1 MEKATAIVDYA
12 FPAMMAEK
20 ALKDAHLFMLA
31 QMYDEAAEQ
40 TLTALAE
47 TKLMLNAIN
56 DMKMRAK

>member
-31 QMYDEAAEQ
+31 NMYDEAAEQ
-40 TLTALAE
+40 TLEAIVQ
-47 TKLMLNAIN
+47 TKLLLNAIN
-56 DMKMRAK
+56 DMKGRAK

>member
-20 ALKDAHLFMLA
+20 ALKEAHLFMLA
-31 QMYDEAAEQ
+31 HMYDEAAEQ
-40 TLTALAE
+40 TLNALAE

-56 DMKMRAK
+56 DMKARAR

>member
-1 MEKATAIVDYA
+1 MERATAIVDYA

-20 ALKDAHLFMLA
+20 ALKNARLCMLA

-40 TLTALAE
+40 TLVALAE

-56 DMKMRAK
+56 DMKERAR

>member
-1 MEKATAIVDYA
+1 MERATAIVDYA

-31 QMYDEAAEQ
+31 RMYDEAAEQ

-56 DMKMRAK
+56 DMKERAK

>member
-1 MEKATAIVDYA
+1 MEKAMGIVDYA

-20 ALKDAHLFMLA
+20 ALKDAHSFMLA

-40 TLTALAE
+40 TLKALAE

-56 DMKMRAK
+56 DMKERAR

>member
-1 MEKATAIVDYA
+1 MEKVTAIVDYA

-40 TLTALAE
+40 TLKALAE

-56 DMKMRAK
+56 DMKARAK